1 MAEQRVATDKLRI
14 AVLLSGSGTS
24 LENLFEHIDA
34 GLPAE
39 IVCVLSSKKAALGLE
54 RAEKRGI
61 PAIAVPRREHPDVTS
76 FNDSLHEAL
85 ARFEPDLVCLLGFL
99 SPFELRGR
107 YEGRALNVHPALV
120 PAFSGQGFYGQRVHE
135 AVLEKGVKLTGATV
149 HFASEGYDE
158 GPILLQDTVA
168 VLDDDTPD
176 SLAARVQAL
185 ERELVPKAIRLIATG
200 RVRIEGGRTRIAPEE
215 RSRT

>member
-1 MAEQRVATDKLRI
+1 MTEPGATEGKLRI

-24 LENLFEHIDA
+24 LENLFEYIDA

-39 IVCVLSSKKAALGLE
+39 VVCVVSSKKGALGLQ
-54 RAEKRGI
+54 RAERRGI
-61 PAIAVPRREHPDVTS
+61 PAVAVPRREHPDVVA
-76 FNDSLHEAL
+76 FNDALHEVL
-85 ARFEPDLVCLLGFL
+85 TRFEPDLVCLLGFL

-107 YEGRALNVHPALV
+107 YEGRALNVHPALI
-120 PAFSGQGFYGQRVHE
+120 PAFSGKGFYGHHVHV

-149 HFASEGYDE
+149 HFVTEGYDE

-185 ERELVPKAIRLIATG
+185 ERKLLPEAVRLIATG
-200 RVRIEGGRTRIAPEE
+200 CVRIEGGRTWLTPAPAAG
-215 RSRT
+215 S